1 MKRRDFT
8 VLASGMAVS
17 LFTDAVTNAQAQP
30 SVKLPSPQYDRGRPL
45 MQVLKDRQTIRAFKP
60 EVLSPQDLSNV
71 LWAAWGVNRTD
82 GKRTAP
88 SWANFQEIEIYVAL
102 NTGVYRYDAL
112 PHTLEPVMAQDVRA
126 AIQRTPPVGFV
137 YVADFSKMRASSD
150 EEKRF
155 IAGTDV
161 GFISQ
166 NVYLYC
172 ASEGLATVV
181 LGGIDRAAMKKT
193 LNLPDTKQVIHAQA
207 LGYKTS

>member
-1 MKRRDFT
+1 MNRRAFT
-8 VLASGMAVS
+8 ALAPGIAVS
-17 LFTDAVTNAQAQP
+17 LISEGVSNAQTQ
-30 SVKLPSPQYDRGRPL
+30 STIKLPSPQFDRGRPL

-112 PHTLEPVMAQDVRA
+112 PHSLGQVMAQDVRA
-126 AIQRTPPVGFV
+126 SIQRTPPVGFV
-137 YVADFSKMRASSD
+137 FVADFSKMRASSD

-166 NVYLYC
+166 NIYLYC

-181 LGGIDRAAMKKT
+181 LGGIDRAAMQKT

-207 LGYKTS
+207 LGYKTT

>member
-1 MKRRDFT
+1 MKRRRFAA
-8 VLASGMAVS
+8 LAPGIAVS
-17 LFTDAVTNAQAQP
+17 LFGEAVTSAQTQSA
-30 SVKLPSPQYDRGRPL
+30 VKLPSPQYDRGRPL
-45 MQVLKDRQTIRAFKP
+45 MQVLKDRQTVRTFKP
-60 EVLSPQDLSNV
+60 EALSQQDLSNV
-71 LWAAWGVNRTD
+71 LWAAWGVNRSD

-88 SWANFQEIEIYVAL
+88 SWANFQEIDIYVVL

-112 PHTLEPVMAQDVRA
+112 PHTLEPVMAQDVRSS
-126 AIQRTPPVGFV
+126 IQRTPPVGFV

-166 NVYLYC
+166 NIYLYC

-181 LGGIDRAAMKKT
+181 LGGIDRAAMQKT
-193 LNLPDTKQVIHAQA
+193 LNLPDTKRVIHAQA
-207 LGYKTS
+207 LGYKSA